1 MSKCQTTAIGVFLAI
16 VTSCGAS
23 AEPICLDVC
32 RHCTGSVCTEIIDQG
47 KCDSFCPSKMIATG
61 VMKMVPAGDMKLAPV
76 GSIQMNLYNIT
87 KEQQKKIED
96 LLNLDR

>member
-1 MSKCQTTAIGVFLAI
+1 
-16 VTSCGAS
+16 
-23 AEPICLDVC
+23 
-32 RHCTGSVCTEIIDQG
+32 
-47 KCDSFCPSKMIATG
+47 MIATG